1 MRTTHC
7 YMSVVASIL
16 LSACSLTPDMVKPA
30 LPVAATY
37 TLEAE
42 HHAGNAADLG
52 WRQMFGD
59 PRLQRLIELG
69 LENNRDLRIATL
81 NVEAVQAQ
89 YRIEDS
95 NRRPALNVAGGAT
108 RQRIPA
114 NETAITSTP
123 GTVQNQFTAGLGVSA
138 FEIDF
143 FGRLRSLSD
152 AAFAR
157 YLATAEGKR
166 AAQINLI
173 SAIAEVYL
181 AERLATE
188 QLQLTQ
194 TILDDWQQSLVLA
207 RHLKAA
213 YQASGLEV
221 AQAEAQAA
229 TAESDLEAR
238 KRLQEQTRN
247 MLELLIGI
255 QTPAD
260 LVQGLPL
267 EQQPILTQLPP
278 GLPSELLL
286 RRPDILQAE
295 QSLIAANAE
304 IGAAR
309 AAFFPRL
316 SLTASLGFAS
326 PEVNGLFRSGQSV
339 WSFAPQI
346 TQPIFQGGRLRAE
359 LRLAEIRKSVAIAQ
373 YEQVIQSAFR
383 DVRDGL
389 AGSATFSR
397 QIAAQ
402 QRTADANR
410 KRQQLSFL
418 RYRAGQDSRLE
429 LLDAQRQYYASKQL
443 LLDLH
448 RDEFRNA
455 VALYKALG
463 GGLME

>member
-1 MRTTHC
+1 MRSTRSC
-7 YMSVVASIL
+7 MAVVACIM
-16 LSACSLTPDMVKPA
+16 LSACSLTPDMVRPA
-30 LPVAATY
+30 FPVAETY
-37 TLEAE
+37 TPDTELQ
-42 HHAGNAADLG
+42 AGNAADLG

-59 PRLQRLIELG
+59 PRLQRLIELA
-69 LENNRDLRIATL
+69 LEHNRDLRIAAL

-95 NRRPALNVAGGAT
+95 NRQPGVDVTGGAT
-108 RQRIPA
+108 RQRIAA
-114 NETAITSTP
+114 NETGLAAIP
-123 GTVQNQFTAGLGVSA
+123 GKVQNQFTVGLGLNA

-166 AAQINLI
+166 AAQITLI
-173 SAIAEVYL
+173 SAVAETYL

-194 TILDDWQQSLVLA
+194 TILEDWRQSLALA

-221 AQAEAQAA
+221 AQAEGQTA
-229 TAESDLEAR
+229 TAEADLEAR
-238 KRLQEQTRN
+238 KRMLAQTRN
-247 MLELLIGI
+247 ALELLTGI
-255 QTPAD
+255 QIPTD
-260 LVQGLPL
+260 LPQGQSL
-267 EQQPILTQLPP
+267 EQQPVMTQLPP

-326 PEVNGLFRSGQSV
+326 PEVNGLFRSGHNV
-339 WSFAPQI
+339 WTFAPQI
-346 TQPIFQGGRLRAE
+346 TQPLFQGGRLRAE
-359 LRLAEIRKSVAIAQ
+359 LRLAEIRKSMAIVQ
-373 YEQVIQSAFR
+373 YEHVIQSAFR

-402 QRTADANR
+402 QRTADAAE
-410 KRQQLSFL
+410 KRQQLSTL

-443 LLDLH
+443 LLDLR